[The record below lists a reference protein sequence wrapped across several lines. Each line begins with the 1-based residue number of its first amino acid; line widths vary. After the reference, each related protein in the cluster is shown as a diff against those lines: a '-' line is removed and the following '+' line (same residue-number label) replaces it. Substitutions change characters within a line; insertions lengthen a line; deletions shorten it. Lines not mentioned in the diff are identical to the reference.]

1 MKKDNRGFTLVELIV
16 AIAIF
21 VIVGAAAFGLMITSS
36 RSYANVQ
43 TRIDLQLRSQQAMNQ
58 ISNYLIDANVGA
70 AWDSANNKLYV
81 IDTADSNAL
90 ENQSAAVHVFALDS
104 SGNLNYG
111 SSSAAPTVT
120 TSSGKTTYT
129 FSSPTASDLVVSGV
143 QNLAISLTPVDAAA
157 DPKLVN
163 TAEIKLTIKK
173 GTQTYS
179 AIKTVTL
186 RNRPQLAVIS
196 AGAPTTQK

>member
-58 ISNYLIDANVGA
+58 LSNYLIDANVGA
-70 AWDSANNKLYV
+70 AWDSASNSLYI

-120 TSSGKTTYT
+120 TASGKTTYA

-196 AGAPTTQK
+196 AGVPTTQK